1 MKKLRKELH
10 NLKVGVTSS
19 FIYEDMLLSDSN
31 KNDEQFRVN
40 LKNDI
45 KQVEFLIWCLKNQE
59 AIENNSLKIT
69 MAKLG

>member
-10 NLKVGVTSS
+10 DIKVGVNSS
-19 FIYEDMLLSDSN
+19 FIYEAKLLSDSN